1 MTGMTP
7 ARRLLRRFIHAGAPA
22 ALIALPIIAAGLLAW
37 SAAQSDHAAAAARR
51 MEAAA
56 LRLSALAEKLDRR
69 ARDFAALAVAAAAS
83 ARTLEDLH
91 GLVARGELVLVASYL
106 GERRLFP
113 PEDSAGLTAAEARA
127 LAALGPA
134 LTATRR
140 RLATD
145 GFAWGRGAAP
155 GGAALLVCRRDGA
168 NVTEHCAAAAESA
181 LREVAAAELAGLAA
195 PDGWRFALLGPD
207 DVADDSSTP
216 IAEQTLGG
224 PLHGW
229 RLQAFAAAADSD
241 PGRAGLLYLLIGL
254 PSAALWAAG
263 ALRFHQSRRA
273 RLAAQMAAEIEEGRR
288 RAELAA
294 QLSHDLRTPLAN
306 LRLYADLIRRR
317 ADDPAAVIGYADVV
331 EAEIDRLDAIAG
343 AAVAAATGEN
353 TAEALRP
360 AVIDPLAAL
369 AELAARAAPR
379 MAAAG
384 CDFSLIRDEDGGDD
398 NGDGG
403 DDGRTGTFDVA
414 VLARIMTNLLDN
426 AGKFAAGR
434 PVAAQASRRGG
445 VVTLTVRDYGP
456 GLAGADPARRGAGLG
471 LTAAARLAA
480 LHGGALRLED
490 ARPGLRVIVT
500 IRSLMETGEAPPCAC

>member
-1 MTGMTP
+1 MAGMTP

-51 MEAAA
+51 TEAAA

-69 ARDFAALAVAAAAS
+69 ARDFAGQAVAAAAS

-155 GGAALLVCRRDGA
+155 GEPALLVCRRAGA
-168 NVTEHCAAAAESA
+168 NETEHCAAAAESA
-181 LREVAAAELAGLAA
+181 LRAAVKAELAGLAA

-207 DVADDSSTP
+207 DVADDSSSP

-241 PGRAGLLYLLIGL
+241 AGRAGLLYLLIGL

-273 RLAAQMAAEIEEGRR
+273 RLAAQMAAQLEEGRR

-384 CDFSLIRDEDGGDD
+384 CDFSLIRDD
-398 NGDGG
+398 NVDGG
-403 DDGRTGTFDVA
+403 DDGGTGAFDVA
-414 VLARIMTNLLDN
+414 ALARIMTNLLDN

-434 PVAAQASRRGG
+434 PVTAQASRRGG

-471 LTAAARLAA
+471 LTAAARLAT
-480 LHGGALRLED
+480 LHGGDLRLED

>member
-1 MTGMTP
+1 MAGMTP

-51 MEAAA
+51 TEAAA

-69 ARDFAALAVAAAAS
+69 ARDFAGQAVAAAAS

-155 GGAALLVCRRDGA
+155 GGPALLVCRRDGA
-168 NVTEHCAAAAESA
+168 TETEHCAAAAESA
-181 LREVAAAELAGLAA
+181 LRAVAAAELAGLAA

-207 DVADDSSTP
+207 DVVGDSFSP

-229 RLQAFAAAADSD
+229 RLQAFAAAASDSD
-241 PGRAGLLYLLIGL
+241 AGRAGLLYLLIGL

-273 RLAAQMAAEIEEGRR
+273 RLAAQMAAQLEEGRR

-360 AVIDPLAAL
+360 TVIDPLAAL

-384 CDFSLIRDEDGGDD
+384 CDFSLVRDD

-403 DDGRTGTFDVA
+403 DDGRPGAFDVA
-414 VLARIMTNLLDN
+414 ALARIVTNLLDN

-434 PVAAQASRRGG
+434 PVTAQASRRGG

>member
-1 MTGMTP
+1 MAGMTP

-37 SAAQSDHAAAAARR
+37 SAARSDHAAAAARR
-51 MEAAA
+51 TEAAA
-56 LRLSALAEKLDRR
+56 LRLSAMAEKLDRR
-69 ARDFAALAVAAAAS
+69 ARDFAGQAVAAAAS

-155 GGAALLVCRRDGA
+155 GGPALLVCRQDGA
-168 NVTEHCAAAAESA
+168 NETEHCAAAAESA

-195 PDGWRFALLGPD
+195 PDGWRFVLLGPD
-207 DVADDSSTP
+207 DVAGAAGAVQEAV
-216 IAEQTLGG
+216 AEQTLGG

-229 RLQAFAAAADSD
+229 RLQAFASAADSD
-241 PGRAGLLYLLIGL
+241 GGRAGLVYLLIGV

-273 RLAAQMAAEIEEGRR
+273 QLAAQMAAEIEEGRR

-360 AVIDPLAAL
+360 TVIDPLAAL

-384 CDFSLIRDEDGGDD
+384 CDFSLVRDD

-403 DDGRTGTFDVA
+403 DDGRPGAFDA
-414 VLARIMTNLLDN
+414 AALARIWTNLLDN

-434 PVAAQASRRGG
+434 PVAAQAGWRGG

-480 LHGGALRLED
+480 LHGGDLRLED

-500 IRSLMETGEAPPCAC
+500 LRSLMETEETPPCAC

>member
-1 MTGMTP
+1 MAGMTP
-7 ARRLLRRFIHAGAPA
+7 ARRLLRRVIHAGAPA

-69 ARDFAALAVAAAAS
+69 ARDFAGQAVAAAAA

-155 GGAALLVCRRDGA
+155 GGPALLVCRRDSA
-168 NVTEHCAAAAESA
+168 TETEHCAAAAESA

-195 PDGWRFALLGPD
+195 PEGWRFALLGPD
-207 DVADDSSTP
+207 DVADDSFSP

-229 RLQAFAAAADSD
+229 RLQAFASAADND
-241 PGRAGLLYLLIGL
+241 AGRAGLVYLLIGL

-273 RLAAQMAAEIEEGRR
+273 QLAAQMAAQLEEGRR

-317 ADDPAAVIGYADVV
+317 ADDPAAVIDYADVV

-360 AVIDPLAAL
+360 ALIDPLAAL

-384 CDFSLIRDEDGGDD
+384 CAFSLTRGEDDRRPGA
-398 NGDGG
+398 
-403 DDGRTGTFDVA
+403 FDVA
-414 VLARIMTNLLDN
+414 ALARIWANLLDN

-434 PVAAQASRRGG
+434 PVTAQAGWRGG

-480 LHGGALRLED
+480 LHGGDLRLED

-500 IRSLMETGEAPPCAC
+500 LRSLMETEEAPPCAC

>member
-1 MTGMTP
+1 MAGMTP
-7 ARRLLRRFIHAGAPA
+7 ARRLLRRVIHAGAPA
-22 ALIALPIIAAGLLAW
+22 ALIALPIIAAALLAW

-51 MEAAA
+51 TEAAA

-69 ARDFAALAVAAAAS
+69 ARDFAGQAVAAAAS

-155 GGAALLVCRRDGA
+155 GGPALLVCRRDGA
-168 NVTEHCAAAAESA
+168 TETEHCAAAAESA

-207 DVADDSSTP
+207 DVADNSFSL

-229 RLQAFAAAADSD
+229 RLQAFAAAASD

-369 AELAARAAPR
+369 AELAGRAAPR

-384 CDFSLIRDEDGGDD
+384 CEFSLVRDD
-398 NGDGG
+398 NDDGG
-403 DDGRTGTFDVA
+403 DDGQPGAFDVA
-414 VLARIMTNLLDN
+414 ALARIMTNLLDN

-434 PVAAQASRRGG
+434 PVTARASRRGG

-500 IRSLMETGEAPPCAC
+500 IRSLMETEEARPCAC